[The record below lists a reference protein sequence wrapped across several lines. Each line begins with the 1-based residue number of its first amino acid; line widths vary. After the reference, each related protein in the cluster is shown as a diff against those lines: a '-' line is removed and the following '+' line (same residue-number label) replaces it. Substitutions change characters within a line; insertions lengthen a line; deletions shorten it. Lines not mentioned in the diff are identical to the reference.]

1 MKKICVIGCG
11 PAGAVVAALLKR
23 IGYDVLVIAK
33 TRRQPVWEGMS
44 MRAVDG
50 LGSAGFQHAV
60 EATSTLARRF
70 SAWHGHVELANGEYL
85 IEKQALE
92 RALQSDLSRLDIAL
106 IQGTA
111 RHCERNATQWCIT
124 VAGEAGTQQIVH
136 ADYLITA
143 CGRTGGENIG
153 ALSGPVS
160 VMLSQSFSAQL
171 GSEPFTFIE
180 PFEDGWAW
188 ATWNGINHASLHV
201 MVASTLVSTGD
212 CTQVFTSSCKKLG
225 EIQKMIGARS
235 CAVSPVSARGC
246 RPFLKGAI
254 ADAFHLKVGDAA
266 YTVDPL
272 SGHGMYE
279 AISGAYA
286 AVPVIH
292 TLLERPQHAELALRF
307 YRDRA
312 QSLFAQRMRSSLE
325 IYRGEIRWAGHPFW
339 AERSRDRSGYMDV
352 QPEFSGKSHF
362 VKKPVVENGWIVE
375 REILLSKGYPQGTRF
390 IDGVDLAQLH
400 RRISTTPNAGLLQLS
415 EALMASPG
423 QISSAMQS
431 LVREGMVERV

>member
-11 PAGAVVAALLKR
+11 PAGAVAAALLKR
-23 IGYDVLVIAK
+23 IGYDVFVIAK
-33 TRRQPVWEGMS
+33 ARRQPVWEGMS

-50 LGSAGFQHAV
+50 LRSAGFQRAM

-92 RALQSDLSRLDIAL
+92 RALQSDLSRLGVAL

-111 RHCERNATQWCIT
+111 RHYERTATQWCIT
-124 VAGEAGTQQIVH
+124 VATEAGTQQVVH
-136 ADYLITA
+136 AEYLINA
-143 CGRTGGENIG
+143 CGRTGGENVG

-171 GSEPFTFIE
+171 GREPFTFIE

-188 ATWNGINHASLHV
+188 ATWNGIDHASLHV
-201 MVASTLVSTGD
+201 MVAHTLVANGD
-212 CTQVFTSSCKKLG
+212 CTQIFTSSCKKLG
-225 EIQKMIGARS
+225 ETQRLIGACS
-235 CAVSPVSARGC
+235 SAVSPVSARGC
-246 RPFLKGAI
+246 RPFLKTVI
-254 ADAFHLKVGDAA
+254 ADVFHLQVGDAA

-312 QSLFAQRMRSSLE
+312 QSLFAQRMRSGLE
-325 IYRGEIRWAGHPFW
+325 MYRGERRWAGHPFW
-339 AERSRDRSGYMDV
+339 VERSRDKFGGMDV
-352 QPEFSGKSHF
+352 QPQFSGKPHF
-362 VKKPVVENGWIVE
+362 VKKPVVENGWIAE
-375 REILLSKGYPQGTRF
+375 REVLFSKGYPQGSRF

-400 RRISTTPNAGLLQLS
+400 RQISTTQNAGLQQLS

-423 QISSAMQS
+423 QISSALQS
-431 LVREGMVERV
+431 LIREGMVERG